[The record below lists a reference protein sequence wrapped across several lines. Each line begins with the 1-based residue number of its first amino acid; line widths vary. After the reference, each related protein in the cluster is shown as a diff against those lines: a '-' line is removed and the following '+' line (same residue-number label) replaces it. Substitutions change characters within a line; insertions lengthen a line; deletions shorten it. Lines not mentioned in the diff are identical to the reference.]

1 VKKLFFRIIFC
12 IFVIIIIIGHGH
24 CHGNLHHGE
33 SADYYIGRK
42 VIDVGCNLINYTP
55 ISYTDAIQ
63 KMEINGQ
70 KKRK

>member
-1 VKKLFFRIIFC
+1 LKLE
-12 IFVIIIIIGHGH
+12 HSH

-33 SADYYIGRK
+33 SDDYYIGRK